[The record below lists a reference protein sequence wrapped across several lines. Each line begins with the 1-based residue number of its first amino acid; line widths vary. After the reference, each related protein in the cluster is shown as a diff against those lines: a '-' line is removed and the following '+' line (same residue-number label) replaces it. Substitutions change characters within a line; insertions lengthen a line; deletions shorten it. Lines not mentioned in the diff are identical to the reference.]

1 VTIWRACV
9 FAYCALGEI
18 ATLDPSK
25 RCAEYD
31 ITADNYRGPYRW
43 MRTHIPYTHTATT
56 QPARSPASDCCVPVI
71 RRSARRSS
79 AAAARRRLG
88 SPRRTSPRVNVNARE
103 MLSLSLSSLP
113 LPLSLSVC
121 TPYVQMYKPTYK
133 RVYFISTV
141 FVHLSSARDDAHAPS
156 LLRGALRGPLRY
168 AWVRVPRNI
177 ALLHVPRV
185 HQPLR
190 PLVSPICNLA
200 WFYEAC
206 RYAFLARSV

>member
-1 VTIWRACV
+1 VTIRRACV

-31 ITADNYRGPYRW
+31 IAANNYKGPYRW
-43 MRTHIPYTHTATT
+43 MRTRPHAHTATT

-88 SPRRTSPRVNVNARE
+88 SPCRTSPRVNVNARE
-103 MLSLSLSSLP
+103 MLSLFLFPSLSPS
-113 LPLSLSVC
+113 LSLSLSLSLYALC
-121 TPYVQMYKPTYK
+121 TYK
-133 RVYFISTV
+133 CTNLHTSVYTSVHFISSV
-141 FVHLSSARDDAHAPS
+141 FVHLSSARDDAHA
-156 LLRGALRGPLRY
+156 LLRSLARTITLRLSSSTSEHR
-168 AWVRVPRNI
+168 A
-177 ALLHVPRV
+177 VPRV

-200 WFYEAC
+200 
-206 RYAFLARSV
+206 